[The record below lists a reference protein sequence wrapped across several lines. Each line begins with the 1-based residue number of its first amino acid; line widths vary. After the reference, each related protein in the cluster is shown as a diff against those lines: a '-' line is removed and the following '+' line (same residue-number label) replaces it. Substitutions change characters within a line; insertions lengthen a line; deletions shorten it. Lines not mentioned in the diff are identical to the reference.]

1 MSAARKTDSSGSSV
15 SSDDG
20 DASTPGD
27 GIHRCDTVPPPEGEA
42 DAYNAPT
49 KVGPMARGQI
59 ERLMAQSEV
68 AEPTPKEDGA
78 PRSGQRTAL
87 REAAAVAASVV
98 AVPVP
103 AAIPRIYA
111 DDDDDDLQGPRQ
123 SGQTQLLE
131 VKVAKRAEASVSSA
145 PPPALS
151 SEALGVA
158 PPASASRVDA
168 NRRSLAPRESDSGT
182 KLLLVVGVVVML
194 GVAALYFLFAT
205 A

>member
-1 MSAARKTDSSGSSV
+1 
-15 SSDDG
+15 
-20 DASTPGD
+20 
-27 GIHRCDTVPPPEGEA
+27 
-42 DAYNAPT
+42 
-49 KVGPMARGQI
+49 MARGQI
-59 ERLMAQSEV
+59 EKLMAQAEV
-68 AEPTPKEDGA
+68 AEPTPKEDVP

-87 REAAAVAASVV
+87 RKAAAVAASAV
-98 AVPVP
+98 AVPLP

-111 DDDDDDLQGPRQ
+111 DADDLQGPRQ

-145 PPPALS
+145 PPPVLS
-151 SEALGVA
+151 SEALCVA
-158 PPASASRVDA
+158 PPAFAARVDA
-168 NRRSLAPRESDSGT
+168 NRLSVAPRESDSGT